1 MLIGG
6 FAVIAHGVRRTTED
20 VDLVVRGDATTARD
34 LMRALS
40 AHAIRP
46 RIEDAEAFARSSLVL
61 LLRDEE
67 TNVPVDLS
75 FGWSDFE
82 HDALEHRTHET
93 FGRTRVPVAAVE
105 DLVVYK
111 AIAGRPKD
119 IEDAE
124 TLLLTHGTLD
134 ARRIRHW
141 VRILAETAEAPEI
154 MDRLDVLF
162 ASVAKLRT

>member
-20 VDLVVRGDATTARD
+20 VDLVVRGDATDARS
-34 LMRALS
+34 LLRALS

-46 RIEDAEAFARSSLVL
+46 RIADAEAFARSSLVL

-67 TNVPVDLS
+67 TDVPIDLS

-82 HDALEHRTHET
+82 HDALEHRTRER
-93 FGRTRVPVAAVE
+93 FGRALVPVAAVE

-111 AIAGRPKD
+111 AIAGRAKD
-119 IEDAE
+119 LEDAE
-124 TLLLTHGTLD
+124 TLLLTHAKLD
-134 ARRIRHW
+134 AARIRRW
-141 VRILAETAEAPEI
+141 VRILAETAEAPE
-154 MDRLDVLF
+154 MLERLDALL
-162 ASVAKLRT
+162 ASVKRVRR

>member
-20 VDLVVRGDATTARD
+20 VDLVVRGDATDARSLLD
-34 LMRALS
+34 TLS
-40 AHAIRP
+40 AHAITP
-46 RIEDAEAFARSSLVL
+46 RIKDAEAFARSSLVL

-67 TNVPVDLS
+67 TDVPIDLS

-82 HDALEHRTHET
+82 HDALEHRKRET

-105 DLVVYK
+105 DLIVYK

-124 TLLLTHGTLD
+124 TLLLAHGSLD
-134 ARRIRHW
+134 IPRIRRW
-141 VRILAETAEAPEI
+141 VRILAETAEAPE
-154 MDRLDVLF
+154 MVERLAALLG
-162 ASVAKLRT
+162 SVKKLRS